1 MRDNSN
7 DAQTD
12 IFRKKIFF
20 KGLNDKKIL
29 TSIGDGRERVL
40 LVAVVDTKVHRW
52 RVIQSL
58 EELGNLTNTAGG
70 EVIESLMQVRHRF
83 NPATLMGTGKAQ
95 ELAAISQ
102 QLEIDLLIF
111 DTELTAAQIRNI
123 EDIVGVRVIDRTTL
137 ILDIFSKHARTKE
150 AKLQVELAQLK
161 YRLPRLV
168 GMGLEFSRLGGGI
181 GTRGPGEKKLEVD
194 RRRIKERIAT
204 LKKMLK
210 KIEYSK
216 KVQRKRRADIP
227 KIAVVGYTN
236 AGKSSLVNALTHSR
250 LVTSG
255 QLFSTLDS
263 NTKVLFVPPKYKM
276 LISDTVGFLKNLPH
290 DLIASFHA
298 TLAEVL
304 EADVLIHIVDAT
316 AEDLEEKI
324 ATVDNVLEELCKD
337 AKHSVLVLNKIDRLF
352 DEEKER
358 LKHKYPRA
366 MFVSAVENLG
376 LDLLRHNLCSHFFNT
391 CTA

>member
-1 MRDNSN
+1 LSRTQKPNLLEN
-7 DAQTD
+7 NQ
-12 IFRKKIFF
+12 
-20 KGLNDKKIL
+20 
-29 TSIGDGRERVL
+29 ERVL
-40 LVAVVDTKVHRW
+40 LIAVVDSKTERW

-58 EELGNLTNTAGG
+58 EELANLTKTAGG
-70 EVIESLMQVRHRF
+70 EVIESFMQMRRRF
-83 NPATLMGTGKAQ
+83 NPATLLGIGKAR
-95 ELAAISQ
+95 ELAAISK

-111 DTELTAAQIRNI
+111 DAELSAAQIRNI
-123 EDIVGVRVIDRTTL
+123 EDVVGVRVIDRTTL

-150 AKLQVELAQLK
+150 AKLQVELAQLE

-194 RRRIKERIAT
+194 RRRIKERIST
-204 LKKMLK
+204 LKRMLK
-210 KIEYSK
+210 KIEHSK
-216 KVQRKRRADIP
+216 EVQRKRRVDIP

-236 AGKSSLVNALTHSR
+236 AGKSSLVNALTR
-250 LVTSG
+250 AKLVTSE

-304 EADVLIHIVDAT
+304 EADILVHIVDST
-316 AEDLEEKI
+316 AEDFEEKI
-324 ATVDNVLEELCKD
+324 ATVESVLEEINADGK
-337 AKHSVLVLNKIDRLF
+337 SSILVFNKIDRLF

-358 LKHKYPRA
+358 YKRKFPAAL
-366 MFVSAVENLG
+366 FISAIKNTG
-376 LDLLRHNLCSHFFNT
+376 LDEVRDRLRAHFFEKHSGV
-391 CTA
+391 AS

>member
-1 MRDNSN
+1 MLEEVQN
-7 DAQTD
+7 
-12 IFRKKIFF
+12 
-20 KGLNDKKIL
+20 
-29 TSIGDGRERVL
+29 GRERVL
-40 LVAVVDTKVHRW
+40 LVSVVDSSRERW

-58 EELGNLTNTAGG
+58 DELASLTRTAGG
-70 EVIESLMQVRHRF
+70 VVIESLMQVRRRF
-83 NPATLMGTGKAQ
+83 DPATLLGIGKAR
-95 ELAAISQ
+95 ELALVSEKLKI
-102 QLEIDLLIF
+102 ELLIF
-111 DTELTAAQIRNI
+111 DTELSAAQIRNI
-123 EDIVGVRVIDRTTL
+123 EDIVNVRVIDRTTL

-150 AKLQVELAQLK
+150 AKLQVELAQLE

-168 GMGLEFSRLGGGI
+168 GMGVEFSRLGGGI

-194 RRRIKERIAT
+194 RRRIKARIST
-204 LKKMLK
+204 LKRQLK
-210 KIEYSK
+210 KTEHSK
-216 KVQRKRRADIP
+216 EVQRKRRADIP

-250 LVTSG
+250 LVTSE

-298 TLAEVL
+298 TLAEVV

-316 AEDLEEKI
+316 SEDLEEKI
-324 ATVDNVLEELCKD
+324 VTVNNVLEEIRANVKPR
-337 AKHSVLVLNKIDRLF
+337 VLVFNKIDRLF

-358 LKHKYPRA
+358 CRRKFPDA
-366 MFVSAVENLG
+366 MFVSAVRDDG
-376 LDLLRHNLCSHFFNT
+376 LDSLKEELRAYFFRS
-391 CTA
+391 

>member
-1 MRDNSN
+1 LT
-7 DAQTD
+7 A
-12 IFRKKIFF
+12 
-20 KGLNDKKIL
+20 KKIL
-29 TSIGDGRERVL
+29 TPTEDSKERVL
-40 LVAVVDTKVHRW
+40 LVAVVDSKTQRW

-58 EELGNLTNTAGG
+58 EELASLTKTAGG
-70 EVIESLMQVRHRF
+70 AVIESLMQVRHRF

-95 ELAAISQ
+95 ELAVVRE

-111 DTELTAAQIRNI
+111 DGELTAAQIRNI
-123 EDIVGVRVIDRTTL
+123 EDIVRVRVIDRTTL

-150 AKLQVELAQLK
+150 AKLQVELAQLE

-168 GMGLEFSRLGGGI
+168 GMGLEYSRLGGGI
-181 GTRGPGEKKLEVD
+181 GTRGPGERKLEVD

-204 LKKMLK
+204 LKRMLK
-210 KIEYSK
+210 KIEHSK

-236 AGKSSLVNALTHSR
+236 AGKSSLVNALTHSK
-250 LVTSG
+250 LLTSE

-324 ATVDNVLEELCKD
+324 ATVNNVLEELRAD
-337 AKHSVLVLNKIDRLF
+337 TKHSVLVFNKIDRLF
-352 DEEKER
+352 DEERER
-358 LKHKYPRA
+358 FERKYPRA
-366 MFVSAVENLG
+366 MFVSAVKNLG
-376 LDLLRHNLCSHFFNT
+376 LDLLRENLCFHFFDVSE
-391 CTA
+391 A